1 MNEPKRRAP
10 QASPWP
16 VRLDETEKN
25 LLRQVAKARGETAHA
40 MSVRVLR
47 EYARAQAEALRLFLS
62 EQGAA

>member
-1 MNEPKRRAP
+1 MNEPKRRTP

-47 EYARAQAEALRLFLS
+47 EYAQAQAEALRLFLS